1 MNSLLGILLRF
12 RREQT
17 AVMGDVEQM
26 FHSFHVNKEHRDY
39 LRFFWFKD
47 DPTKPVIQYR
57 MNVHLFGNVSSPAI
71 ATFGLRKIAED
82 GVSTYGEDVKEFID
96 KNFYVDDGLTSAPD
110 AQKAISLVNRTRDL
124 LATRNVN
131 FHKIVSNDEEVMT
144 ALPNE
149 VRAKDL
155 QSLDFNQDTL
165 PTQRSLGVKWSLEAD
180 AFTFEV
186 DLKEKPFSWRGVL
199 AIVNSIYGP
208 LAYTHALT
216 YLSSVPAVDQH
227 EDNVNVSFILGKA
240 KVNPTHAVS
249 IPRLELCAAVLA
261 TELAQKITSEIG
273 LNIDNV
279 IYHTDSEIVLGYIN
293 NSSKRFH
300 VYVANRVEKIH
311 NISSP
316 HQWRHVSTH
325 ENPAD
330 IASRSI
336 PAPKLNS
343 TIWLSGPAFLW
354 QRDEQDNHEETEH
367 KYTVSD
373 EDPEVRKQLAVLN
386 TSTKEVEQDDL
397 GAHRFQRFSSWRSL
411 KRSIANLI
419 GKIRQRKSP
428 EKTDK
433 KEKEKSPEELKIEMM
448 AQAETIILRSV
459 QKSVFHKEY
468 EILSAAKSAGADNSK
483 LQKQNPISRMNPFID
498 EKGLIRVGGRLRQ
511 SDLDLCGRHP
521 IILPQDNHI
530 SRLIIDHVH
539 RQVQHQGRQLT
550 LSNVRANGYWIMG
563 VHDMVRSILHKCAIC
578 RRLRA
583 KPLTQLMA
591 DLPSDRTE
599 KTPPFTNVGMDVFG
613 PWTIASRK
621 TRAGTSEAKRLA
633 VIFVCLYTTAVHIEV
648 IDSMDSSSFINALR
662 RFIAIRGNIKKLRC
676 DHAGH
681 QLHRRKERTSGSS
694 QRAGSRP
701 HQEIPYNERLRLD
714 FQPTSRITLRRYMGT
729 TNWYHQTRS

>member
-1 MNSLLGILLRF
+1 
-12 RREQT
+12 
-17 AVMGDVEQM
+17 
-26 FHSFHVNKEHRDY
+26 
-39 LRFFWFKD
+39 
-47 DPTKPVIQYR
+47 

-96 KNFYVDDGLTSAPD
+96 KNFYVDDRLTSAPD
-110 AQKAISLVNRTRDL
+110 AQKAISLINRTRDL

-186 DLKEKPFSWRGVL
+186 DLKKKPFSRRGVL
-199 AIVNSIYGP
+199 AIVNSIYDPLGILAPVSIEGKLILRGLMTETKGRNSSNLGWDETLPEKYLPRWTRWCNNLNYITKIQLQRCYTPPTFGP
-208 LAYTHALT
+208 IKKTECHIFSDASNEAIGAVAYLRLT
-216 YLSSVPAVDQH
+216 NH

-261 TELAQKITSEIG
+261 TKLAQKITSEIG
-273 LNIDNV
+273 LNIDNF
-279 IYHTDSEIVLGYIN
+279 IYHTDSKIVLGYIN

-300 VYVANRVEKIH
+300 VYLANRVEKIH

-316 HQWRHVSTH
+316 
-325 ENPAD
+325 AD
-330 IASRSI
+330 IASRSV

-433 KEKEKSPEELKIEMM
+433 KEEEKSKEELKIEMM

-468 EILSAAKSAGADNSK
+468 EILSAAKSAGTDNNNPYGKPMSTVDESRSTDH
-483 LQKQNPISRMNPFID
+483 LQ
-498 EKGLIRVGGRLRQ
+498 
-511 SDLDLCGRHP
+511 
-521 IILPQDNHI
+521 
-530 SRLIIDHVH
+530 
-539 RQVQHQGRQLT
+539 
-550 LSNVRANGYWIMG
+550 
-563 VHDMVRSILHKCAIC
+563 
-578 RRLRA
+578 
-583 KPLTQLMA
+583 
-591 DLPSDRTE
+591 
-599 KTPPFTNVGMDVFG
+599 
-613 PWTIASRK
+613 
-621 TRAGTSEAKRLA
+621 
-633 VIFVCLYTTAVHIEV
+633 
-648 IDSMDSSSFINALR
+648 
-662 RFIAIRGNIKKLRC
+662 
-676 DHAGH
+676 
-681 QLHRRKERTSGSS
+681 
-694 QRAGSRP
+694 
-701 HQEIPYNERLRLD
+701 
-714 FQPTSRITLRRYMGT
+714 
-729 TNWYHQTRS
+729 

>member
-1 MNSLLGILLRF
+1 MTETKGRNSSNLGWDETLP
-12 RREQT
+12 E
-17 AVMGDVEQM
+17 
-26 FHSFHVNKEHRDY
+26 KY
-39 LRFFWFKD
+39 LPRWTHWCNNLNYI
-47 DPTKPVIQYR
+47 TKIQLQRCYT
-57 MNVHLFGNVSSPAI
+57 PP
-71 ATFGLRKIAED
+71 TFGPIKKTECHIF
-82 GVSTYGEDVKEFID
+82 S
-96 KNFYVDDGLTSAPD
+96 D
-110 AQKAISLVNRTRDL
+110 ASNEAIGAVAYMRL
-124 LATRNVN
+124 
-131 FHKIVSNDEEVMT
+131 I
-144 ALPNE
+144 
-149 VRAKDL
+149 
-155 QSLDFNQDTL
+155 NQ
-165 PTQRSLGVKWSLEAD
+165 
-180 AFTFEV
+180 
-186 DLKEKPFSWRGVL
+186 
-199 AIVNSIYGP
+199 
-208 LAYTHALT
+208 
-216 YLSSVPAVDQH
+216 

-261 TELAQKITSEIG
+261 TELTQKIISEIG

-330 IASRSI
+330 IASRSV
-336 PAPKLNS
+336 PAQKLNS

-354 QRDEQDNHEETEH
+354 QRDEQDKDNHEETEH

-386 TSTKEVEQDDL
+386 TSTKEVEQDNL

-419 GKIRQRKSP
+419 GKIRQRKLP

-433 KEKEKSPEELKIEMM
+433 KEEEKSPEELKIEMM

-468 EILSAAKSAGADNSK
+468 EILSATKSAGTDNNR
-483 LQKQNPISRMNPFID
+483 LQKRNPISRMNPFID

-511 SDLDLCGRHP
+511 SDIDLCGRHP

-530 SRLIIDHVH
+530 SQLIIDHVH

-599 KTPPFTNVGMDVFG
+599 KTPPHTSHFG
-613 PWTIASRK
+613 GIWERQIGTIRRVLDSMHYQLGKQQYTHDLLTTLMAEASAIVNSRPITTVSSDANDPQALTPNMLLTMKTQSPTPPPGSFIQQDIYSRK
-621 TRAGTSEAKRLA
+621 RWRRVQYLA
-633 VIFVCLYTTAVHIEV
+633 YQFWI
-648 IDSMDSSSFINALR
+648 
-662 RFIAIRGNIKKLRC
+662 
-676 DHAGH
+676 
-681 QLHRRKERTSGSS
+681 
-694 QRAGSRP
+694 
-701 HQEIPYNERLRLD
+701 
-714 FQPTSRITLRRYMGT
+714 
-729 TNWYHQTRS
+729 